1 MVWIQKCTSYDR
13 PVILEKV
20 REIFN
25 KNGGI
30 GRFAAP
36 GKTIVIKPNLVGKKK
51 PEEAATTHPSL
62 VWAAAVLCR
71 EAGAKVVIAESPG
84 GLYEKRFLKGI
95 YRVTGMEQAA
105 LDSGAEL
112 NYDLGEAR
120 VENPG
125 AMYLKSLDILSP
137 LAQADTVINISK
149 LKTHGMMVYTGA
161 VKNLFGAVAGLKKA
175 EYHMKMSDY
184 DEFANA
190 IIDIYL
196 SVPVSLNI
204 IDAVVGMERD
214 GPTAGDPREMGLLIS
229 GRDGFLTDLTA
240 LKIIGVDPVR
250 VPIFRNAISRGL
262 CPADTSGIDY
272 MGGLRPEQAMVKG
285 FRVNY
290 NEQFANLHF
299 LKGLGGRWFSAMLR
313 PRPVF
318 HTKKCRSCGE
328 CERCC
333 PAKVITVTKERGA
346 SVKLEGCIRCYC
358 CQELCPFQAVTIRK
372 PLLNRL
378 LIKGGN
384 RQQ

>member
-1 MVWIQKCTSYDR
+1 
-13 PVILEKV
+13 
-20 REIFN
+20 
-25 KNGGI
+25 
-30 GRFAAP
+30 
-36 GKTIVIKPNLVGKKK
+36 
-51 PEEAATTHPSL
+51 
-62 VWAAAVLCR
+62 
-71 EAGAKVVIAESPG
+71 
-84 GLYEKRFLKGI
+84 
-95 YRVTGMEQAA
+95 
-105 LDSGAEL
+105 
-112 NYDLGEAR
+112 
-120 VENPG
+120 
-125 AMYLKSLDILSP
+125 
-137 LAQADTVINISK
+137 
-149 LKTHGMMVYTGA
+149 
-161 VKNLFGAVAGLKKA
+161 
-175 EYHMKMSDY
+175 MKMSDY

-250 VPIFRNAISRGL
+250 GPIFRNAISRGL

-272 MGGLRPEQAMVKG
+272 MGGLRPEQSMVKG